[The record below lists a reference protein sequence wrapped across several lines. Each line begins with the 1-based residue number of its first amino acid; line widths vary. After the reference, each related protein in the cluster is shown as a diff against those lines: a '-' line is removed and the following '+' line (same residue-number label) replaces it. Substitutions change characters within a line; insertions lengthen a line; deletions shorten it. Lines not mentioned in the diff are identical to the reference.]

1 MAEKAGDGARGEK
14 QRRHWA
20 ASQVREE
27 DGGTESGGQEGG
39 GWERGPEKDKA
50 KGAHVSGGV
59 TREEAKT

>member
-27 DGGTESGGQEGG
+27 DGGTESGDRRAEDGKEDLRKIRQRALMSLGE
-39 GWERGPEKDKA
+39 
-50 KGAHVSGGV
+50 
-59 TREEAKT
+59 